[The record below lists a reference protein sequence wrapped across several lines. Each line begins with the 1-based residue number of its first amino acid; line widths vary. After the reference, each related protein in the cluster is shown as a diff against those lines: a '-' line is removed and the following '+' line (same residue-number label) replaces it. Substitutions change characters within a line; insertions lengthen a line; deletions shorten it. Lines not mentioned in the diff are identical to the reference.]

1 MNTETH
7 LCKADIPKP
16 WNTLDALIDAM
27 SGLAAHQ
34 IHEMNIC
41 WTEIQSQGL
50 IEIDTNADYTK
61 VTDPRYTIR

>member
-1 MNTETH
+1 MNIEAH

-27 SGLAAHQ
+27 FGLAAHQ

-41 WTEIQSQGL
+41 WTE
-50 IEIDTNADYTK
+50 
-61 VTDPRYTIR
+61 V